1 MKHSDLIINIANIVP
16 AAVCMVVNLAG
27 ADMQN
32 ISWYLNEYTL
42 IRVYKAKKL
51 IIKQKYRVYK

>member
-1 MKHSDLIINIANIVP
+1 MKHSDLIINIANIMP